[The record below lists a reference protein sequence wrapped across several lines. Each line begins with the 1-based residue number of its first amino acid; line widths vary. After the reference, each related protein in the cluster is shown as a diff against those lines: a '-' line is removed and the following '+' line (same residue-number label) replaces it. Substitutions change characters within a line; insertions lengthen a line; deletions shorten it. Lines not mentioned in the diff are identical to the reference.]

1 MINSS
6 AQRAK
11 WTDQTAP
18 SSEQTP
24 NWSIERASSKV
35 KTALYLLVVQ
45 RGQGRAA
52 GAAEDHMKC
61 LVLLQTS

>member
-18 SSEQTP
+18 SSEQTA
-24 NWSIERASSKV
+24 NWSIDKARSMV
-35 KTALYLLVVQ
+35 KKTLLLVVQ

-61 LVLLQTS
+61 LDLLQTS